1 MLLQCK
7 CFIIFYSLE
16 DLETMTQ
23 FTHFAYYVYNMQV
36 LTSFQ

>member
-1 MLLQCK
+1 MPLRCK
-7 CFIIFYSLE
+7 CFIFYSLE